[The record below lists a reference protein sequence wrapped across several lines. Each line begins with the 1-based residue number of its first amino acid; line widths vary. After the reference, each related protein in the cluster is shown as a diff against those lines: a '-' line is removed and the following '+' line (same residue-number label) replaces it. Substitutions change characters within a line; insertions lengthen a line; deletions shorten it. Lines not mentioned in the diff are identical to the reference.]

1 MKLEEFVPDLASQ
14 NRALEK
20 ANTML
25 QSSYQ
30 GGFAN
35 FAKSS
40 GFQSG
45 GYQRSDSTPL
55 GIEQLYFD
63 WLRTAYAYR
72 RMFIQD
78 LYLLAF
84 DIAEVRIPILALRGE
99 LFRKGLDEWIA
110 VFVLKC
116 KQCGEEY
123 NEKVEKCERCGS
135 KELRKPNKQQIEYF
149 ESIRGNCNIFG
160 QSFEEI
166 LKVTSDDINIVDDS
180 FILLQKDY
188 MKMDDQIW
196 TKVSEIRRLH
206 PALVEYDLDK
216 NGLPR
221 NSHFIC
227 PFHRE
232 EIEIKPDPCP
242 ICGYERQPIMYIYN
256 HRGRRVYLFED
267 EVIHNSKFSPSETYG
282 YSPLLTVMQK
292 VLTISGM
299 DRFLYRYFFERKAP
313 SGLILTY
320 TDDPQS
326 LEIERARIEAK
337 MMEDPTYMP
346 WIAVSQKT
354 GRGRTDFVKLF
365 HTLQEMDYLPV
376 RNEIRDRISAIY
388 GVPQMYMNIMEG
400 VGPMAGQSQQV
411 KIFANVI
418 ESDQRRYNEKIFPQI
433 MKAFHI
439 TDWKLKL
446 KTPEE
451 KVESIILQQAQQK
464 VAIATQMM
472 TLGFTVDLKPGA
484 DTIEAID
491 FLFTGKAQ
499 NPMMAAMSGGQGQL
513 PAGGEGSQGGE
524 GAEGGAT
531 QEPTAPPQPP
541 AQGVNKSMDG
551 RLLKAGPMGKRP
563 IRNKYL
569 NKPLKN
575 HEETVGKSIPS
586 DNEVWGVGKEPNDI
600 YAGENL
606 KDEI

>member
-1 MKLEEFVPDLASQ
+1 MKLEEFIPDIASQ
-14 NRALEK
+14 HKVLEK
-20 ANTML
+20 SNTIL
-25 QSSYQ
+25 QSTYD
-30 GGFAN
+30 GGFSN

-40 GFQSG
+40 MG

-84 DIAEVRIPILALRGE
+84 DIAELRIPILSLRGE
-99 LFRKGLDEWIA
+99 IFRKGLDEWVA
-110 VFVLKC
+110 AFVLKC

-123 NEKVEKCERCGS
+123 QEKVEKCERCGS

-149 ESIRGNCNIFG
+149 ESVRDNCNVFG

-180 FILLQKDY
+180 FIMLQKDY
-188 MKMDDQIW
+188 MKMDDQVW

-206 PALVEYDLDK
+206 PALVEFDLDK

-242 ICGYERQPIMYIYN
+242 ICGYERKAIMYIYN

-267 EVIHNSKFSPSETYG
+267 EVIHSSKFSPSETYG
-282 YSPLLTVMQK
+282 YSPLLTIMQK

-299 DRFLYRYFFERKAP
+299 DRYLYRYFFERKAP

-320 TDDPQS
+320 TDDAQS
-326 LEIERARIEAK
+326 LEVERARVEAK
-337 MMEDPTYMP
+337 MLEDPTYMP

-365 HTLQEMDYLPV
+365 HTLNEMDYLPV

-400 VGPMAGQSQQV
+400 VGPMAGQSVSGDTPIWIRKDEKFIDLIPIEALHHNSANQHSQFPKNLEVLSQDGWTKPKNIWRHKCREDHTLAVEFGGGFAETTVDHSLMKDKQEV
-411 KIFANVI
+411 KASDSSEVTIDDFKKVDLRVVEILTVEAVEGADKLLKLTVDTGSGIRNIVAGIAQNYKPSELIGMKVILVTNLKPAKVRGI
-418 ESDQRRYNEKIFPQI
+418 ESQG
-433 MKAFHI
+433 M
-439 TDWKLKL
+439 
-446 KTPEE
+446 
-451 KVESIILQQAQQK
+451 IL
-464 VAIATQMM
+464 
-472 TLGFTVDLKPGA
+472 
-484 DTIEAID
+484 
-491 FLFTGKAQ
+491 
-499 NPMMAAMSGGQGQL
+499 AA
-513 PAGGEGSQGGE
+513 
-524 GAEGGAT
+524 
-531 QEPTAPPQPP
+531 
-541 AQGVNKSMDG
+541 
-551 RLLKAGPMGKRP
+551 
-563 IRNKYL
+563 
-569 NKPLKN
+569 
-575 HEETVGKSIPS
+575 VGK
-586 DNEVWGVGKEPNDI
+586 ND
-600 YAGENL
+600 L
-606 KDEI
+606 SVLTVQKDMPIGSKVR